1 MADLYENRAHVALKG
16 GKIRIAIH
24 NMHSAVSELE
34 KIVSI
39 PEAAEVVKAYKIKIK
54 EWEHIAEE
62 QNKAKVNAPTS
73 ASGSN
78 KEWDTFL
85 EEDDDWKK
93 KNAYD
98 D

>member
-1 MADLYENRAHVALKG
+1 MADLYENRAHVALK

-54 EWEHIAEE
+54 VGTHRRKE
-62 QNKAKVNAPTS
+62 QNKGQSECT
-73 ASGSN
+73 
-78 KEWDTFL
+78 D
-85 EEDDDWKK
+85 
-93 KNAYD
+93 
-98 D
+98 